1 MGATANVKP
10 PGGAMPRPAFVVV
23 DVQERLFAAMDP
35 ERRDLMIA
43 NLKILAAA
51 ARRLGHPVLL
61 TEQYP
66 KGLGRTLP
74 ELRGLLDGV
83 EPVEKT
89 AFSCGGVPG
98 FIERLRALDAGPVVL
113 AGVEAHV
120 CVLLTALDLI
130 TAGFSVSIVADAVC
144 SRRRENLDL
153 GLAQARQA
161 GAIVT
166 STETL
171 VFQWL
176 GRSDTDAF
184 REMAKLFK
192 E

>member
-1 MGATANVKP
+1 MAATADVKLSGGGQSASRARCRRC
-10 PGGAMPRPAFVVV
+10 PGASFRRHAPR
-23 DVQERLFAAMDP
+23 AAGPYD
-35 ERRDLMIA
+35 RD
-43 NLKILAAA
+43 LKILAAA
-51 ARRLGHPVLL
+51 AGRLGLPVLL
-61 TEQYP
+61 TEQYR

-98 FIERLRALDAGPVVL
+98 FIERLQALDAGPVVL
-113 AGVEAHV
+113 AEVETHGCA
-120 CVLLTALDLI
+120 ALDLI
-130 TAGFSVSIVADAVC
+130 AARFSVSIVADAVC
-144 SRRRENLDL
+144 SRRRESLDL

-161 GAIVT
+161 GVIVT

-171 VFQWL
+171 VFQWP
-176 GRSDTDAF
+176 GGSDTAF
-184 REMAKLFK
+184 REMAKALK